1 MKFRAT
7 SRPRR
12 PLLLSCGLAA
22 VALAGGGLSGCSAF
36 SDDAASGD
44 GVRVTAAFYPLQYV
58 AGRVAGDLAAVEN
71 LTQPGAE
78 PHDMELTIGQT
89 AAVAEADLV
98 IHESGFQPA
107 VDAAVEQNA
116 TGDVLDAVDVVDLV
130 SVDEL
135 SGDGHTD
142 DDGHDHGDVDPHF
155 WQDPTRM
162 AELGD
167 EVADRLSEIDP
178 THADA
183 YAANADDL
191 RADLEDLDSAY
202 RSGLA
207 DCERTTVVV
216 SHDAFGYLAKYGL
229 DMEPIAG
236 LSPEAEPTPRDLA
249 RLQQLI
255 RDEGITTVFSER
267 LAPRQLTET
276 LADDLGIGTA
286 VLDPAEGLT
295 DETADEDYL
304 SLMEQ
309 NLAALQTANGCS

>member
-1 MKFRAT
+1 MKPSAT

-12 PLLLSCGLAA
+12 PLLLSCGLAV
-22 VALAGGGLSGCSAF
+22 VALVGGGLSGCSAF
-36 SDDAASGD
+36 SDDTASGD
-44 GVRVTAAFYPLQYV
+44 EVRVSAAFYPLQYV

-116 TGDVLDAVDVVDLV
+116 TGDVLDAVDVVGL
-130 SVDEL
+130 E
-135 SGDGHTD
+135 GD
-142 DDGHDHGDVDPHF
+142 DPHF
-155 WQDPTRM
+155 WIDPGRM
-162 AELGD
+162 ADLGD
-167 EVADRLSEIDP
+167 EVANRLSEIDP
-178 THADA
+178 AHADD

-191 RADLEDLDSAY
+191 RADLEALDSAY

-249 RLQQLI
+249 RLQELI

-286 VLDPAEGLT
+286 VLDPVEGL
-295 DETADEDYL
+295 DDDTAGEDYL

-309 NLAALQTANGCS
+309 NLAALQKADGCS

>member
-1 MKFRAT
+1 MK
-7 SRPRR
+7 SRLLL
-12 PLLLSCGLAA
+12 PLLSTPGAL
-22 VALAGGGLSGCSAF
+22 LAGGGLTGCAAF
-36 SDDAASGD
+36 SDDPAGGD
-44 GVRVTAAFYPLQYV
+44 GVQVAAAFYPLQYV
-58 AGRVAGDLAAVEN
+58 AERVTGDLATAEN

-98 IHESGFQPA
+98 VHESGFEPA

-116 TGDVLDAVDVVDLV
+116 TGEVLDAATVVDL
-130 SVDEL
+130 E
-135 SGDGHTD
+135 GD
-142 DDGHDHGDVDPHF
+142 DPHF
-155 WQDPTRM
+155 WLDPARM
-162 AELGD
+162 AALGD
-167 EVADRLSEIDP
+167 EVAGRLAEIDP
-178 THADA
+178 DHADD

-191 RADLEDLDSAY
+191 RADLEALDSAY

-249 RLQQLI
+249 RLQELI
-255 RDEGITTVFSER
+255 RTEGITTVFAER

-276 LADDLGIGTA
+276 LAADLGIVTA
-286 VLDPAEGLT
+286 VLDPLEGLD

-309 NLAALQTANGCS
+309 NLAALQKANDCR